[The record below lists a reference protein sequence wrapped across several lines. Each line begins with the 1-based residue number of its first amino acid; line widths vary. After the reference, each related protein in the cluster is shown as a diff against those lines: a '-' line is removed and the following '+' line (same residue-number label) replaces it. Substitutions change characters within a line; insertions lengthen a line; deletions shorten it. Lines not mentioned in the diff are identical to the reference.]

1 MLKLLARF
9 VLWVMLFFIF
19 GILSQGILFRLF
31 LPPDL
36 AEHGHIVFGVYLIG
50 FFLTLQLYAI
60 IIPVFAAMTGVW
72 FLLCKKV
79 QNFDSSWVGVVLF
92 TLITA
97 MVMFVS
103 VPYLIDFFTG
113 KSFEINDLS
122 DYVDAPP
129 VFLIATLGGL
139 WFGLL
144 LPRILF
150 RKQLGPGKILEL

>member
-1 MLKLLARF
+1 
-9 VLWVMLFFIF
+9 
-19 GILSQGILFRLF
+19 
-31 LPPDL
+31 
-36 AEHGHIVFGVYLIG
+36 
-50 FFLTLQLYAI
+50 
-60 IIPVFAAMTGVW
+60 
-72 FLLCKKV
+72 
-79 QNFDSSWVGVVLF
+79 
-92 TLITA
+92 